1 LIPEEA
7 REQAPKSED
16 ENTTQKSTVYGV
28 QRPTAGTLLVYIFIA
43 VIMSLGYSLIVIDFA
58 DNLLLP
64 DEATFSFLL
73 EEQIWG
79 IIVPNLLIIV
89 VAPIVWGKVSGA
101 LLAVRNYS
109 GHYLEAETNVTNLN
123 NIWNVFKNK
132 ILSGISANIGF
143 TFIIAYLIYFF
154 FPADLTGND
163 ALFLSIMVMQLVPLV
178 ISVLVPVNWLLN
190 DSLIRYEDEEGL
202 VHDVG
207 EDMNKGLLRKFIGIG
222 GLILGL
228 DVCYQLAFNS
238 EFSFTLNWY
247 VTGIYFVFF
256 FILLSSGTIVLISLI
271 YLSQFHE
278 SGVNSLRARLAKELP
293 VAKTVVDYNLPSAI
307 KEEIVSIGDERT
319 RTRNV
324 AFFAL
329 IIVALVIL
337 ALCEYYILF
346 EIGPFTLM

>member
-1 LIPEEA
+1 MPDASEG
-7 REQAPKSED
+7 PKSD
-16 ENTTQKSTVYGV
+16 DANTTKNSTIYSIQKPQAS
-28 QRPTAGTLLVYIFIA
+28 ALLGYIFA
-43 VIMSLGYSLIVIDFA
+43 AMIMSLGYSLIIIDIA
-58 DNLLLP
+58 DTLLLP

-79 IIVPNLLIIV
+79 LIVPNLLIIII
-89 VAPIVWGKVSGA
+89 APIVWAKVSGA
-101 LLAVRNYS
+101 VLAFRSYS
-109 GHYLEAETNVTNLN
+109 DHYIEAETNITNLN
-123 NIWNVFKNK
+123 DIWSVFKNK

-154 FPADLTGND
+154 LPEDLTGND
-163 ALFLSIMVMQLVPLV
+163 ALFLSIMVMQLVPLI
-178 ISVLVPVNWLLN
+178 ISVLVPVNWVLN
-190 DSLIRYEDEEGL
+190 DSLIRYEDEKGL

-238 EFSFTLNWY
+238 EFTFILNWY

-278 SGVNSLRARLAKELP
+278 SGVNSLRSSLAKELP
-293 VAKTVVDYNLPSAI
+293 VARTIVDYNLPSAI
-307 KEEIVSIGDERT
+307 KEGVVSIEEKRAG
-319 RTRNV
+319 TRNA
-324 AFFAL
+324 AFTVL
-329 IIVALVIL
+329 IIVALIIL